1 MSRLAGMREDR
12 KVQMVQQ
19 DRPLFGHGSRTPV
32 MMFLQHVPREAT
44 HATSRCLPGLNAPIS
59 RVGEPEQWSHEH
71 MLVGQSRPCPHASPS
86 STCSVRAGIQAY
98 GHISRTPV
106 MFLERVAL

>member
-1 MSRLAGMREDR
+1 MSRSLAGMREHR
-12 KVQMVQQ
+12 KVQMVQP
-19 DRPLFGHGSRTPV
+19 DRPLFGHGSRTAV
-32 MMFLQHVPREAT
+32 MFLQHVAREAT

-86 STCSVRAGIQAY
+86 STCSVRAGIQGF